1 MASASWLNQDFGD
14 DDEESDNEFNP
25 AADGGSDD
33 EDTRDLKD
41 SKPAVPKQRSSSSPR
56 RSASPRKHKRD
67 IEDDDD
73 DENPAGNGTNDLNDD
88 DDGKEDA
95 DDALRD
101 EEDEEDEEEEEDEE
115 DEVTS
120 RPRKRRRRGLNQFFE
135 EEAEVDEDD
144 DELEADEEDLGPEFI
159 QDTHPDDDLPPEA
172 DQDDRRH
179 RELDRQRQMEA
190 SMDAEKQAAAYRER
204 YGRRTTTA
212 LSNSSFVPQ
221 NLLMPDVNDPSI
233 WGVKCKPGKEK
244 EIIIRLMKKYSDSLK
259 SRNPMRVCSFFERGD
274 GPMAGYIF
282 VEARRK
288 LDVDEALNGVADVYP
303 RSKVNLVPVKEMPDL
318 LRVTKTKELEV
329 GGYVRIKRGIY
340 TGDLAMIEDVESN
353 GLDVNV
359 RLMPRLTYG
368 MEEDQ
373 GRPNADPK
381 RKRPN
386 AFGAAPINLAN
397 RPPQRLFNENEA
409 KKRHERF
416 LSQNRGL
423 SKRNWVYRGDNYID
437 GFLVKEFKLQH
448 LITEDVN
455 PRLEEITKLTR
466 TADDGSEHLD
476 LETLAH
482 SLRNGNI
489 EGSYLPGDEIEVYE
503 GEQRGIVG
511 RIEAVTGNI
520 IAIMVSEGELTGQ
533 LVEVPVKGVRK
544 RFSEGDNVKIVGG
557 SKYRDEVGM
566 VLRIKDDKVTVLT
579 NTSNEEITV
588 FSKDLREATDAGGGG
603 AGASKFDV
611 QELVQIEYVVS
622 SPGFD
627 KTSNNVIVQL
637 LPALWSE
644 QIANLF
650 VYSTKMVQ
658 LRRESL
664 LKSQQSRLARTPS
677 LLTRTVRKFVSVMW

>member
-1 MASASWLNQDFGD
+1 MASTSWLTQDFGD

-25 AADGGSDD
+25 ATGGGSDD
-33 EDTRDLKD
+33 EKPQD
-41 SKPAVPKQRSSSSPR
+41 SKPSAPKRRSSSSPR
-56 RSASPRKHKRD
+56 RSSSPRNHKQD

-88 DDGKEDA
+88 DDAKEDG
-95 DDALRD
+95 DDARGD
-101 EEDEEDEEEEEDEE
+101 DEDEEDEDEDEDEE
-115 DEVTS
+115 ITN

-159 QDTHPDDDLPPEA
+159 QDTHPDDDLPAEA

-204 YGRRTTTA
+204 YGRKANAA
-212 LSNSSFVPQ
+212 LNNSSFVPQ

-244 EIIIRLMKKYSDSLK
+244 EIIIRLMKKYSESLR
-259 SRNPMRVCSFFERGD
+259 SRTPMRVCSFFERGD

-318 LRVTKTKELEV
+318 LRVNKTKELEV

-340 TGDLAMIEDVESN
+340 TGDLGMIEDVESN
-353 GLDVNV
+353 GVDVNI
-359 RLMPRLTYG
+359 RLVPRLTYG

-381 RKRPN
+381 RKRAN
-386 AFGAAPINLAN
+386 AFNAPAVNFAN

-409 KKRHERF
+409 KKRHDRF

-448 LITEDVN
+448 LATDDVN
-455 PRLEEITKLTR
+455 PRLDEITKLTK

-482 SLRNGNI
+482 SLRNSSG

-520 IAIMVSEGELTGQ
+520 IAIMVSEGELAGQ
-533 LVEVPVKGVRK
+533 LVEVPVKGLRK

-603 AGASKFDV
+603 AGTSKFDV
-611 QELVQIEYVVS
+611 QELVQVE
-622 SPGFD
+622 
-627 KTSNNVIVQL
+627 
-637 LPALWSE
+637 
-644 QIANLF
+644 
-650 VYSTKMVQ
+650 
-658 LRRESL
+658 
-664 LKSQQSRLARTPS
+664 
-677 LLTRTVRKFVSVMW
+677 